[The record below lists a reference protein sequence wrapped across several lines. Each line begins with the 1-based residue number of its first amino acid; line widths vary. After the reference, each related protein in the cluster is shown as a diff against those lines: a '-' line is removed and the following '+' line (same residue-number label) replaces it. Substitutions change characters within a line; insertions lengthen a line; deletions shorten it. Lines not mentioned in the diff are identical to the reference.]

1 VVATIGQS
9 PYQFEWY
16 YIPWGYA
23 MPKGQD
29 IAAAIDLGSNSFRLL
44 IGLRDELGQRNLHK
58 QRAKVRLARGL
69 SKS

>member
-1 VVATIGQS
+1 
-9 PYQFEWY
+9 
-16 YIPWGYA
+16 